1 MHFSAYLYISLHIST
16 FLCTSLHISAFLY
29 TSLHFT
35 AFLWISLHISTFF
48 CIYLD
53 FPANLYIFCISLHI
67 STFFCISLNFSALT
81 FHILGQLDGV
91 YRRPMDA
98 NYSSS
103 FFLHLDFKTAIKKSR
118 KTDHK
123 GGEGRGGQPF

>member
-1 MHFSAYLYISLHIST
+1 MKVLRISLHISVFLYISLQFST
-16 FLCTSLHISAFLY
+16 FLRISLHSSAFLCIFLY
-29 TSLHFT
+29 FIAFLCNSLHSF
-35 AFLWISLHISTFF
+35 AVL
-48 CIYLD
+48 
-53 FPANLYIFCISLHI
+53 CISLQF